1 MIKGLKDIKPV
12 VEIHDNSIII
22 FAVTVFSL
30 IILLTL
36 IYLLLKPKRKRRK
49 KLTLREIN
57 LEKLK
62 SINFDDD
69 KDIAYTFSSLA
80 EEFID
85 KALYQDI
92 LKELEEFKYKKQTPP
107 MPETLKSKI
116 KNIIKDIK

>member
-1 MIKGLKDIKPV
+1 MIKELKDIKPI

-22 FAVTVFSL
+22 FAVTIFSL

-36 IYLLLKPKRKRRK
+36 LYLFLKPKRKRRK
-49 KLTLREIN
+49 KPTSKEIN
-57 LEKLK
+57 LENLK
-62 SINFDDD
+62 SINFGDD
-69 KDIAYTFSSLA
+69 KDIAYTFTTFA

-85 KALYQDI
+85 KSVYQDI